1 MTCFHEFRIYESTIF
16 FHEIFKQGRNL
27 LLRSNMLLKL
37 FIFRKKYFAAPLK
50 EIKTF
55 FVKFFCRFVG
65 SEFVK
70 ICHEQAKCVCWLVN
84 LKSMEELVLLLCKIL
99 SLNYTVTTI
108 TTYNTTY
115 KVQWKQRR
123 AIESHEWNRAVN
135 EKII

>member
-1 MTCFHEFRIYESTIF
+1 
-16 FHEIFKQGRNL
+16 
-27 LLRSNMLLKL
+27 MLLKL
-37 FIFRKKYFAAPLK
+37 FLFTKKYFAAPLK
-50 EIKTF
+50 EIKKF
-55 FVKFFCRFVG
+55 YVKKNCGFVA

-84 LKSMEELVLLLCKIL
+84 LKSKEELVLLLCKIL
-99 SLNYTVTTI
+99 SLNYTITTI

-135 EKII
+135 EKIIL